1 MAGEPAPLS
10 AEELA
15 DLYREVVGPI
25 LFNDVP
31 DGQAEPTLLL
41 LGGQAGAGKSRLTGR
56 ILEQF
61 DGMAALTGDDLRV
74 FHPDYRTLIS
84 SQPQQAG
91 AVLAEAT
98 RAWVRAALDDALNA
112 RRSLLL
118 EGSFGDPDVTLAT
131 AARFREA
138 GFRVRVVAIAS
149 PRVLSLVSA
158 ASRYLRNL
166 NAGNPARFTRL
177 SAHDRG
183 YQGTERLIDI
193 VAATAPVDSVTVYS
207 RNGQALFDHTE
218 SDGQGDAHVFA
229 DAKAA
234 LYQGR
239 HPESWGAVSTM
250 GLLGELKQITGY
262 ATASGQLTQEIVEL
276 LEAAHEQALSDVVP
290 NLSVAADS
298 PQAQFIQQALTE
310 QLVALRRAARED
322 RPDLDTALGASP
334 AGPQIQPA

>member
-1 MAGEPAPLS
+1 MVHSVAGLIAKGALTRTRPFRSPHHS
-10 AEELA
+10 A
-15 DLYREVVGPI
+15 
-25 LFNDVP
+25 
-31 DGQAEPTLLL
+31 
-41 LGGQAGAGKSRLTGR
+41 S
-56 ILEQF
+56 
-61 DGMAALTGDDLRV
+61 MAALTGDDLRV

-234 LYQGR
+234 LYQAATRNRGGPCPPWGYSASSSRSPDTRPHQGNSPKKSSNCSRRPTNR
-239 HPESWGAVSTM
+239 HS
-250 GLLGELKQITGY
+250 
-262 ATASGQLTQEIVEL
+262 ATSSPTSAWPPTHPRRSSSNRPSQNNSSPS
-276 LEAAHEQALSDVVP
+276 AAPPA
-290 NLSVAADS
+290 
-298 PQAQFIQQALTE
+298 
-310 QLVALRRAARED
+310 ED
-322 RPDLDTALGASP
+322 RPDLDTALGITDCP
-334 AGPQIQPA
+334 

>member
-10 AEELA
+10 PEQLA
-15 DLYREVVGPI
+15 DLYRTVVGPI
-25 LFNDVP
+25 LFDDVP
-31 DGQAEPTLLL
+31 GGQAEPTLLL

-74 FHPDYRTLIS
+74 FHPDYRTLITAR
-84 SQPQQAG
+84 PQQAG

-98 RAWVRAALDDALNA
+98 RAWVRSALDDAVDT

-118 EGSFGDPDVTLAT
+118 EGSFGDPDVVLAT

-158 ASRYLRNL
+158 ASRYLRNV

-183 YQGTERLIDI
+183 YLGTERLIDT
-193 VAATAPVDSVTVYS
+193 VAATAPVDAVTVYS
-207 RNGQALFDHTE
+207 RNGQPLFDHTQP
-218 SDGQGDAHVFA
+218 DGQGDANPYA

-234 LYQGR
+234 LQQGR

-262 ATASGQLTQEIVEL
+262 ATASGQLTPEIVEL

-290 NLSVAADS
+290 NLSVATDS
-298 PQAQFIQQALTE
+298 PQARFIQQAVTE
-310 QLVALRRAARED
+310 QLVGLRRAGNEN
-322 RPDLDTALGASP
+322 RPDLETVSGVST

>member
-1 MAGEPAPLS
+1 VRCEPAPLPAQAS
-10 AEELA
+10 HPDLA
-15 DLYREVVGPI
+15 DVK
-25 LFNDVP
+25 
-31 DGQAEPTLLL
+31 GQAAAKRALEIAAAGGHNLLFC
-41 LGGQAGAGKSRLTGR
+41 GPPGSGKSMLAQRLPG
-56 ILEQF
+56 ILPPLSAAELLETSMVHSVAGLIARGELTRTRPF
-61 DGMAALTGDDLRV
+61 RSPHHSASMAALTGDDLRV

-218 SDGQGDAHVFA
+218 SDGQGDGKGKF
-229 DAKAA
+229 
-234 LYQGR
+234 
-239 HPESWGAVSTM
+239 
-250 GLLGELKQITGY
+250 
-262 ATASGQLTQEIVEL
+262 
-276 LEAAHEQALSDVVP
+276 
-290 NLSVAADS
+290 
-298 PQAQFIQQALTE
+298 
-310 QLVALRRAARED
+310 
-322 RPDLDTALGASP
+322 
-334 AGPQIQPA
+334 

>member
-1 MAGEPAPLS
+1 MAGEPPALDP
-10 AEELA
+10 EQLA
-15 DLYREVVGPI
+15 NLYREVVAPI
-25 LFNDVP
+25 VFDDVP
-31 DGQAEPTLLL
+31 DGQAAPTLLL
-41 LGGQAGAGKSRLTGR
+41 LGGQSGAGKSRLTGR

-74 FHPDYRTLIS
+74 FHPDYRTLITA
-84 SQPQQAG
+84 QPQQAG

-98 RAWVRAALDDALNA
+98 RTWVRAALDDAVTT

-131 AARFREA
+131 ATRFRQA

-158 ASRYLRNL
+158 ASRYLRNV
-166 NAGNPARFTRL
+166 NAGSPARFTRL

-183 YQGTERLIDI
+183 YLGTERLIDM
-193 VAATAPVDSVTVYS
+193 VATTAPVDAVTIYS
-207 RNGQALFDHTE
+207 RNGQPLFDHTQL
-218 SDGQGDAHVFA
+218 DGQGDAQVFA
-229 DAKAA
+229 GAKAA
-234 LYQGR
+234 VQQGR
-239 HPESWGAVSTM
+239 HPESWGSVSTM

-276 LEAAHEQALSDVVP
+276 LEAAHEHALSDVVP
-290 NLSVAADS
+290 KLSVAADS
-298 PQAQFIQQALTE
+298 PQARFIQQAVTE